1 MLRWHQSE
9 IGHQLTR
16 ISKTREVAQFGDQH
30 CRIDQG
36 HAAHR
41 LQRRH
46 DRRQRPI
53 RQHHCDLCGQPIAP
67 GLSGLDCLNVILATG
82 GLQLFRL

>member
-1 MLRWHQSE
+1 MLRWQPE
-9 IGHQLTR
+9 IGHQLTW
-16 ISKTREVAQFGDQH
+16 IGKTREVAQFGDQR
-30 CRIDQG
+30 CGIDQG

-53 RQHHCDLCGQPIAP
+53 GQHRFDLCGQRIAS
-67 GLSGLDCLNVILATG
+67 GLSGLGCLNVILE
-82 GLQLFRL
+82 QI